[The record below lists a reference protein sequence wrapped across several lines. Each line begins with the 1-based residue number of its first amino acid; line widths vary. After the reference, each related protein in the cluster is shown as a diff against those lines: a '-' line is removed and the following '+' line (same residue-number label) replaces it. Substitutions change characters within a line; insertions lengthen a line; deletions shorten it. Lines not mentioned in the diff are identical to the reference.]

1 MATTDNAGHR
11 PSLRQFQDS
20 LAARMREAAGQKSS
34 SSQLGLQ
41 SGGRHWL
48 LNLEDAGEIV
58 PVAGL
63 TPVPFTK
70 PWLPGLVNVR
80 GNLVSVVDLSLFT
93 GGAPTPRTAEA
104 RIVLVAEKYHVRA
117 GLLVERMLGLQAL
130 QRMTAVEDAAKTA
143 PVVGWAP
150 QAWQDGDGRQWS
162 LLDMA
167 ALATNTTFLQAGL

>member
-1 MATTDNAGHR
+1 MATAENSGQR

-20 LAARMREAAGQKSS
+20 LAARMREATGEKPS

-58 PVAGL
+58 PVAGI

-80 GNLVSVVDLSLFT
+80 GNLVSVVDLSMFA
-93 GGAPTPRTAEA
+93 GGAPTPRTAES
-104 RIVLVAEKYHVRA
+104 RIILVAEKFHVRA
-117 GLLVERMLGLQAL
+117 GLMVERMMGLQARE
-130 QRMTAVEDAAKTA
+130 RMKLVEDAG
-143 PVVGWAP
+143 PVALAWAP
-150 QAWQDGDGRQWS
+150 ES
-162 LLDMA
+162 LLDQGGRAWSQIDVA
-167 ALATNTTFLQAGL
+167 ALVTSGTFLQAGL